1 MERYAKIIATIGPAS
16 QKNVILREMIKA
28 GMNVARLNFSH
39 GTHEEHQSVFNT
51 IREISKELD
60 IPVAILADLCGPK
73 IRVGA
78 LPPEGVPLI
87 ADDSIYIISTDNEIV
102 PINNLSNSSVIS
114 INIPNIF
121 TAFQPGN
128 RILMDDGK
136 LELVVEDIVDQV
148 VKARVVTGGILK
160 SHKGVNL
167 PAAKLSVNALT
178 DKDLFDLEF
187 ALHLGVDAIAIS
199 FVRSREDILY
209 TRKKTQEFT
218 QDPNFHIPIIAKIE
232 RPEAVENLDSIL
244 DVTDGIMVARGDLGI
259 ETSTATVP
267 IIQKSAIQKALIHSK
282 YVITATQ
289 MLESMI
295 ENPRPTRAEASDVA
309 NAIFDGTDAVMLSG
323 ETAVGKYPIE
333 SIRNMD
339 EIVRTAEQNN
349 DSWSICS
356 HVHVNDKIGDDALSI
371 CRAANEL
378 AHDTNVECIAV
389 FTLTGRT
396 ALYMSKV
403 RPRVTIHAFTPHE
416 NTYNRLALYWGVFPH
431 KVEFAHSVENM
442 ISIVDKALQST
453 TIHEPGQQV
462 VMLSGL
468 PVNAMRAPNMALLHT
483 IGEPY

>member
-1 MERYAKIIATIGPAS
+1 MERFAKIIATIGPAS
-16 QKNVILREMIKA
+16 QKKETLIEMVKA

-39 GTHEEHQSVFNT
+39 GTHEEHRLIYHT
-51 IREISKELD
+51 IREVSKELE
-60 IPVAILADLCGPK
+60 IPIAILADLCGPK
-73 IRVGA
+73 IRVGV
-78 LPPEGVPLI
+78 LPPEGVALI
-87 ADDSIYIISTDNEIV
+87 ADDSIYITSTEDQPVKRFLDSI
-102 PINNLSNSSVIS
+102 VIS
-114 INIPNIF
+114 INIPNISS
-121 TAFQPGN
+121 AFQPGN

-148 VKARVVTGGILK
+148 VKAKVITGGILK

-167 PAAKLSVNALT
+167 PSAKLSVSALT
-178 DKDLFDLEF
+178 EKDLLDLEF
-187 ALHLGVDAIAIS
+187 VLELGVDAIAIS
-199 FVRSREDILY
+199 FVRSSNDILY
-209 TRKKTQEFT
+209 TRQKTQEFKK
-218 QDPNFHIPIIAKIE
+218 DPNFHIPIIAKIE

-267 IIQKSAIQKALIHSK
+267 IIQKSAIQKALIHTR

-323 ETAVGKYPIE
+323 ETAVGKYPVE
-333 SIRNMD
+333 AIRNMD
-339 EIVRTAEQNN
+339 EIVCMAEQYN

-356 HVHVNDKIGDDALSI
+356 NVHANDKLGDDALSI
-371 CRAANEL
+371 CRAASEL
-378 AHDTNVECIAV
+378 ANDTNVGCIAV

-396 ALYMSKV
+396 ALFMSKV
-403 RPRVTIHAFTPHE
+403 RPRVIIHAFTPHDD
-416 NTYNRLALYWGVFPH
+416 TYDRLALYWGVFPH
-431 KVEFAHSVENM
+431 KVKFAHSVENM
-442 ISIVDKALQST
+442 VNIVDKALQST
-453 TIHEPGQQV
+453 TIHKPGQQV

-468 PVNAMRAPNMALLHT
+468 PVNAMRTPNMALLHT